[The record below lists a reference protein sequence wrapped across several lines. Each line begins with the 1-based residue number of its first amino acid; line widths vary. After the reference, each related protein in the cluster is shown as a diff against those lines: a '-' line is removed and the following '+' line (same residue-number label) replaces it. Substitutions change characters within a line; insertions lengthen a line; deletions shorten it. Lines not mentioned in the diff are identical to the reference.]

1 MGMGLVSRLGNE
13 THPHLNPPLEG
24 EERLGIKVSVTT
36 TPPKSGVVFLFP
48 PNPNCFI
55 IAD

>member
-24 EERLGIKVSVTT
+24 EESLLL
-36 TPPKSGVVFLFP
+36 TPVLKQPRQKAGLF
-48 PNPNCFI
+48 FI
-55 IAD
+55 PTPTKLFYNL